1 MKQFQQYLVLPQE
14 IEASQKKLARQT
26 MGFTIMDHRLNLN
39 SLIDENT
46 ISNMVD
52 NKLKKMWGWFTVF
65 GEFISGL
72 LGIFFTWK
80 IILNCTNTGINIY
93 LLYKTFGLRIKLIA
107 GIFTSVTHFIMH
119 NARKQEEQQPKQHK
133 QQDQPLLILNQ
144 NHNSQGRINKSIINS
159 KQKIIYPNIRKLS
172 I

>member
-1 MKQFQQYLVLPQE
+1 
-14 IEASQKKLARQT
+14 

-72 LGIFFTWK
+72 LGIFFICK
-80 IILNCTNTGINIY
+80 IVITCINTGINIS
-93 LLYKTFGLRIKLIA
+93 LLYQTFGLSIKLIA
-107 GIFTSVTHFIMH
+107 GIFTSITHFIMH
-119 NARKQEEQQPKQHK
+119 NAKQKEK
-133 QQDQPLLILNQ
+133 QQQQQNQPLLTLNE
-144 NHNSQGRINKSIINS
+144 NHSSKSKFDESTINPKE
-159 KQKIIYPNIRKLS
+159 KHLYPNIRKLS

>member
-1 MKQFQQYLVLPQE
+1 
-14 IEASQKKLARQT
+14 
-26 MGFTIMDHRLNLN
+26 
-39 SLIDENT
+39 
-46 ISNMVD
+46 
-52 NKLKKMWGWFTVF
+52 MWGWFTVF

-72 LGIFFTWK
+72 LGVFFIWK
-80 IILNCTNTGINIY
+80 IILNCINTGINIS
-93 LLYKTFGLRIKLIA
+93 LLYKTFGLSIKLIA

-144 NHNSQGRINKSIINS
+144 NHNSQGRSNKSIKNS
-159 KQKIIYPNIRKLS
+159 KQKTIYPNIKKLS